1 MIRLF
6 NGSIFRA
13 SLLLALG
20 GAGLLALASIAV
32 ILSTAAPFDFPVA
45 TLDVARAL
53 RGEALAKQGAPLRV
67 GTVEERPFDAVGD
80 QDPVARIIAASI
92 ARQGGFAVEHLQ
104 VSFGDFPGDVLQR
117 PMDVARRSYEV
128 QLLEAARVYGGDPR
142 FSPLLFGR
150 FRVALQLPDGH
161 WRVVERT
168 PAEPA
173 WQYNMAKGIGSAL
186 VLITPLAWW
195 GSRRLARPIRAL
207 GDAARRIGAGSGEEV
222 AVAGPIEV
230 RQVAQAMN
238 HMQARIRADLRDRE
252 QMLAAIA
259 HDLRTPLARL
269 AFLLAA
275 EPLVQRERVDAEIA
289 EMNGMIGTAMDFVRS
304 ASTPACLDRVD
315 LVSLLQSVC
324 DDWAD
329 RGHRAEFTS
338 LDVGSAIVIE
348 GDATLLKRVF
358 DNLVGNAATHGRAAK
373 VSIHVHG
380 SWVVV
385 DVRDEGMG
393 MAEADLAR
401 AFEPFFRAEH
411 SRSRETGGVGLGL
424 AIAKRGV
431 ETHRGHITL
440 ANAPGGGLIARVTLP
455 V

>member
-20 GAGLLALASIAV
+20 GAGLLALASITV
-32 ILSTAAPFDFPVA
+32 ILSTAVPFDFPVA

-53 RGEALAKQGAPLRV
+53 RGEALAKQSAPLRI
-67 GTVEERPFDAVGD
+67 GTVDEAPFDVVRD
-80 QDPVARIIAASI
+80 DPVARVIAASI
-92 ARQGGFAVEHLQ
+92 ARQGDFAVERLR
-104 VSFGDFPGDVLQR
+104 VSFGDFPDSAFQR
-117 PMDVARRSYEV
+117 RMDVARRAYEV
-128 QLLEAARVYGGDPR
+128 QLMEAARVYGGDPR

-150 FRVALQLPDGH
+150 FRVALQLPDGR
-161 WRVVERT
+161 WRIVERT
-168 PAEPA
+168 PSEPP
-173 WQYNMAKGIGSAL
+173 WQYSMAKGIGTAL
-186 VLITPLAWW
+186 LLITPLAWW
-195 GSRRLARPIRAL
+195 GSRRLSRPIMAL

-222 AVAGPIEV
+222 AVEGPVEV

-238 HMQARIRADLRDRE
+238 HMQARLRADLQDRE

-275 EPLVQRERVDAEIA
+275 EPIAQRERVDAEIA

-304 ASTPACLDRVD
+304 ASTPARRDRVD

-329 RGHRAEFTS
+329 RGHRAEFS
-338 LDVGSAIVIE
+338 SPGDGIAMIVD

-373 VSIHVHG
+373 VSARIDG
-380 SWVVV
+380 ATVVV
-385 DVRDEGMG
+385 DVRDEGPG
-393 MAEADLAR
+393 MTEVDLAR
-401 AFEPFFRAEH
+401 AFEPFFRAE
-411 SRSRETGGVGLGL
+411 RSRNRDTGGVGLGL

-431 ETHRGHITL
+431 ESHGGHITL
-440 ANAPGGGLIARVTLP
+440 RNASEGGLIARVTLP
-455 V
+455 A